1 MYTVAILDIVMY
13 IGGSFVLSLCRMV
26 FPHIL
31 QVLDPELDL
40 RTVKYFIW
48 KSSGDVKLVYREKVD
63 PSVLEEAPLN
73 GEKTEQLASN
83 D

>member
-1 MYTVAILDIVMY
+1 M
-13 IGGSFVLSLCRMV
+13 
-26 FPHIL
+26 
-31 QVLDPELDL
+31 LDPELDL

-48 KSSGDVKLVYREKVD
+48 KSSGDVKLVYREKID

-73 GEKTEQLASN
+73 GEKTEHLASN